1 MFHLVSF
8 CLSHDIS
15 AFFITS
21 RARSGIDSGTFQDNR
36 TILSEKT
43 PLMARVTDS
52 ASSAFDKPSSISA
65 EQDDMF
71 LADELDA
78 DDDKGE
84 EEGVEAMRDENCGG
98 PISQ

>member
-1 MFHLVSF
+1 MLHLVWFS
-8 CLSHDIS
+8 LSHDTR

-52 ASSAFDKPSSISA
+52 ASSALDKPSSISA

-78 DDDKGE
+78 DDDKEE
-84 EEGVEAMRDENCGG
+84 EEGVEAIRDENCGG